1 MSKSLR
7 SMSESE
13 RKAAIARRLSSN
25 TKGLGYWAAVDAQAR
40 LTKRVPDGAYCDC
53 DNFVSDPEDNH
64 LCGICGKCRPAGN
77 ANRWAFPYEQ
87 NHVVSKLET
96 QRGG

>member
-13 RKAAIARRLSSN
+13 RRAAIARRLSSN

-40 LTKRVPDGAYCDC
+40 LTKRAIDAAKAAAQSVK
-53 DNFVSDPEDNH
+53 SDSEISQGTPRN
-64 LCGICGKCRPAGN
+64 
-77 ANRWAFPYEQ
+77 
-87 NHVVSKLET
+87 
-96 QRGG
+96 

>member
-13 RKAAIARRLSSN
+13 RKAAIARRLSAN

-40 LTKRVPDGAYCDC
+40 LTKRALDAAKRAAKLRSGDGKVL
-53 DNFVSDPEDNH
+53 NDPP
-64 LCGICGKCRPAGN
+64 R
-77 ANRWAFPYEQ
+77 Q
-87 NHVVSKLET
+87 
-96 QRGG
+96 

>member
-1 MSKSLR
+1 MAESLR

-40 LTKRVPDGAYCDC
+40 LTKRTLYLCRCGEDCIPMLGENTCVRCDLAIGT
-53 DNFVSDPEDNH
+53 S
-64 LCGICGKCRPAGN
+64 
-77 ANRWAFPYEQ
+77 Q
-87 NHVVSKLET
+87 
-96 QRGG
+96 

>member
-40 LTKRVPDGAYCDC
+40 LTKRAADLLRA
-53 DNFVSDPEDNH
+53 VSQKVESVKSATS
-64 LCGICGKCRPAGN
+64 G
-77 ANRWAFPYEQ
+77 
-87 NHVVSKLET
+87 
-96 QRGG
+96 

>member
-13 RKAAIARRLSSN
+13 RKAAIARRLASN

-40 LTKRVPDGAYCDC
+40 PTKRAADWLRAAVA
-53 DNFVSDPEDNH
+53 E
-64 LCGICGKCRPAGN
+64 
-77 ANRWAFPYEQ
+77 
-87 NHVVSKLET
+87 SKVKAAT
-96 QRGG
+96 SG

>member
-13 RKAAIARRLSSN
+13 RKATIARRLSSN

-40 LTKRVPDGAYCDC
+40 LTQRASDLLRAA
-53 DNFVSDPEDNH
+53 VSE
-64 LCGICGKCRPAGN
+64 
-77 ANRWAFPYEQ
+77 
-87 NHVVSKLET
+87 SKVKAAT
-96 QRGG
+96 SG

>member
-40 LTKRVPDGAYCDC
+40 LTKRVPDAGDSAA
-53 DNFVSDPEDNH
+53 SPALSPQSGESTPEVN
-64 LCGICGKCRPAGN
+64 PA
-77 ANRWAFPYEQ
+77 A
-87 NHVVSKLET
+87 T
-96 QRGG
+96 QRR

>member
-13 RKAAIARRLSSN
+13 RKAAIARRLASN

-40 LTKRVPDGAYCDC
+40 LTKRAADLAY
-53 DNFVSDPEDNH
+53 DPAELFHAVLEMVNPNNPH
-64 LCGICGKCRPAGN
+64 WRKSP
-77 ANRWAFPYEQ
+77 NR
-87 NHVVSKLET
+87 
-96 QRGG
+96 

>member
-1 MSKSLR
+1 LLLNHELGVYSPEKENEMSKSLR

-40 LTKRVPDGAYCDC
+40 LTKRAADLLRAA
-53 DNFVSDPEDNH
+53 VSE
-64 LCGICGKCRPAGN
+64 
-77 ANRWAFPYEQ
+77 
-87 NHVVSKLET
+87 SKVKT
-96 QRGG
+96 ATSG

>member
-1 MSKSLR
+1 MSKSLC

-40 LTKRVPDGAYCDC
+40 LTKRALDAAKAAAQNVKSDGE
-53 DNFVSDPEDNH
+53 VSQGTP
-64 LCGICGKCRPAGN
+64 R
-77 ANRWAFPYEQ
+77 Q
-87 NHVVSKLET
+87 
-96 QRGG
+96 

>member
-1 MSKSLR
+1 MARGAGNARAVRRFNHKGENPMSKSLR

-40 LTKRVPDGAYCDC
+40 LTKRAADLVAYQ
-53 DNFVSDPEDNH
+53 P
-64 LCGICGKCRPAGN
+64 LK
-77 ANRWAFPYEQ
+77 
-87 NHVVSKLET
+87 
-96 QRGG
+96 